1 MFFLKKFI
9 GHLLLPPGL
18 LIAVFLLIAFL
29 TRKKIR
35 LVQVLSLL
43 SAFILYAISIE
54 PVKDFLIKPLES
66 SFKRPTNLRGNII
79 VVLGGGIYDIGEL
92 KESSFKRTVKAY
104 ILHKRTGAPLVL
116 SGGSVSG
123 KVPESLI
130 MKRLLLELGVEEK
143 AIHADTKSKNTMEN
157 ALFVREI
164 CKKISCS
171 SVILVTSAFH
181 MRRAVRTFS
190 EFGFDVQPYPV
201 DFRYDG
207 DYTIY
212 SYIPKYS
219 VFKDSVAALRE
230 YMGILYYNTIFGFV
244 RRI

>member
-1 MFFLKKFI
+1 MFFFKKLV
-9 GHLLLPPGL
+9 GYLLLPPGI

-29 TRKKIR
+29 TRGKVR
-35 LVQVLSLL
+35 FVQVLSLL
-43 SAFILYAISIE
+43 SAFLLYAISIE
-54 PVKDFLIKPLES
+54 PVKDYLIKPLES
-66 SFKRPTNLRGNII
+66 SFKRSVNLKGDII
-79 VVLGGGIYDIGEL
+79 IVLGGGAYDAGEL
-92 KESSFKRTVKAY
+92 KESSFKRTVEAY

-116 SGGSVSG
+116 SGGSISG
-123 KVPESLI
+123 KVPESII
-130 MKRLLLELGVEEK
+130 MKRLLLELGVKEK
-143 AIHADTKSKNTMEN
+143 AIHADIRSRNTMEN
-157 ALFVREI
+157 AFFVQEI
-164 CKKISCS
+164 CKKIGCS

-219 VFKDSVAALRE
+219 VFKDSVVALRE
-230 YMGILYYNTIFGFV
+230 YMGILYYNIIFGFV